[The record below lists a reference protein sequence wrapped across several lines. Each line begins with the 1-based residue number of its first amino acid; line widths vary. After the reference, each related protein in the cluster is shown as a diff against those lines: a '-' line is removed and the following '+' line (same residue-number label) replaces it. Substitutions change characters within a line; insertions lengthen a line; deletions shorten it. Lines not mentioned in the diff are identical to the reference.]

1 MSFPPWVF
9 YELSAGLA
17 VTKVNQVL
25 GIIREEIENE
35 TGKKPSCLYGLGG
48 QKYSFVLLGG
58 QKTQSTWR
66 WHQLRVTKE
75 YCVRLGEN
83 NLKTTRYW
91 KSKVCSCPNL
101 IPPHASAYGTVRNQM
116 VGQRDPRPELIQLFP
131 CPNFSA
137 SATHNKL
144 SVNNPTETGTCQRYT
159 GTHIS
164 VSVKWG

>member
-91 KSKVCSCPNL
+91 KRRARYALAPTLFLPMLLPMAQSETKWWGRGTRGQNWYSCSHVLTSVHQPRTINFQL
-101 IPPHASAYGTVRNQM
+101 ITQQRQALARGTQ
-116 VGQRDPRPELIQLFP
+116 GHTF
-131 CPNFSA
+131 
-137 SATHNKL
+137 L
-144 SVNNPTETGTCQRYT
+144 SV
-159 GTHIS
+159 
-164 VSVKWG
+164 